1 MTSFLFENKIHYLG
15 LLFWSDWGSNP
26 HIGRS
31 ALDGSNAK
39 IVDLGSG
46 PRWPNSIALDV
57 VNQTLFYIDA
67 MKDQLLSM
75 DYNGN
80 QHQVITGHSTVHI
93 NHPFTLDILPRQG
106 PL

>member
-1 MTSFLFENKIHYLG
+1 M
-15 LLFWSDWGSNP
+15 
-26 HIGRS
+26 
-31 ALDGSNAK
+31 DGSNAK